1 MHTDEPGNPPAPST
15 APVDAPAGTPEAVSP
30 TVTRRSR
37 LWPRLSL
44 AVLLGLAVFAV
55 AGPLSQALGGLIL
68 PAEPAQR
75 EWLSTSLFQV
85 LMAII
90 AIGLMLILGKGSLS
104 GFGFRLPSR
113 ISWLRLV
120 LAVFIAEAAVSL
132 AFLPAP
138 QEGPGH
144 FAEDFSLVQ
153 TVIGVLVI
161 ASLCEE
167 ILTRGLLMGVLAPLA
182 DRGVGGARLR
192 VSLPVIVAALYF
204 AAMHVP
210 LLIMGIDTWLGIQI
224 LISTFL
230 LGLIAGYYR
239 ERSRSLL
246 PAYVA
251 HMLANVFGMGIG
263 WILERLG

>member
-1 MHTDEPGNPPAPST
+1 MHSDEPAHPLAPTDGPEDPPGDEPAAGPLGAAP
-15 APVDAPAGTPEAVSP
+15 
-30 TVTRRSR
+30 RSR
-37 LWPRLSL
+37 LWPRLPLGILL
-44 AVLLGLAVFAV
+44 ALAVFAL
-55 AGPLSQALGGLIL
+55 AGPLSQALGRVIL
-68 PAEPAQR
+68 PAESAQD

-85 LMAII
+85 LMALL
-90 AIGLMLILGKGSLS
+90 AMGFMLILGRGSLS
-104 GFGFRLPSR
+104 GFGFRSPGR
-113 ISWLRLV
+113 ISWPRLA
-120 LAVFIAEAAVSL
+120 LAVFVAEVAVSV

-138 QEGPGH
+138 QDGSGH

-153 TVIGVLVI
+153 IVIGVLVI

-167 ILTRGLLMGVLAPLA
+167 ILARGLLMGILAPLA
-182 DRGVGGARLR
+182 DRGLGSARLR
-192 VSLPVIVAALYF
+192 LSLPVIVAAFYF

-224 LISTFL
+224 LLSTFL

-239 ERSRSLL
+239 ERSGSLL

-263 WILERLG
+263 WILERIA